1 MTAKE
6 ELMQYIDAQGRVDET
21 LEEYEKYKERAEKMT
36 AIMSD
41 MPRGNGI
48 KSDKVGDNVPAMADL
63 DNEYLNR
70 WIEAERKRL
79 YIVERIDGINNSLY
93 REVLKYKYVEGL
105 KIEEIACRKDKS
117 YDRIKHIHREALE
130 QYRKKYNLEKEENST
145 KTPLQ

>member
-6 ELMQYIDAQGRVDET
+6 ELMQYIDAQGRVEEA
-21 LEEYEKYKERAEKMT
+21 LEEYGKYQERATKMT
-36 AIMSD
+36 SIISD
-41 MPRGNGI
+41 MPMNRG

-70 WIEAERKRL
+70 WIEAEKKRL

>member
-6 ELMQYIDAQGRVDET
+6 ELMQYIDAQGRVEEA
-21 LEEYEKYKERAEKMT
+21 LEEYRKYQERATKMT
-36 AIMSD
+36 SIISD
-41 MPRGNGI
+41 MPMNRG

-70 WIEAERKRL
+70 WIEAEKKRL

-145 KTPLQ
+145 KTPL

>member
-6 ELMQYIDAQGRVDET
+6 ELMQYIDAQGRVEEA
-21 LEEYEKYKERAEKMT
+21 LEEYRKYQERATKMT
-36 AIMSD
+36 SIISD
-41 MPRGNGI
+41 MPMNRG

-70 WIEAERKRL
+70 WIEAEKKRL